1 VRLIERVSIATFRC
15 STRALYRVTLVG
27 LFATCSIVSLP
38 KHIQNSLTLVESH
51 QIIVVLANHA
61 SPSPS
66 VTHIHQPAHPFGHSF
81 ASAPLSAHR
90 DRNYEDDWYIA
101 TTTNVLL
108 FPISHIQAVEA
119 QRSLGHLLP
128 RHTRHPERCECKER
142 LCPWPAFI
150 RAHSPINPCT
160 CMLW

>member
-1 VRLIERVSIATFRC
+1 VRLRGRVSNATFRC

-38 KHIQNSLTLVESH
+38 NTNKLPLTRLESH
-51 QIIVVLANHA
+51 QIVALAHHA
-61 SPSPS
+61 SLSPP
-66 VTHIHQPAHPFGHSF
+66 VTPIHPPAHPFDYSSVI
-81 ASAPLSAHR
+81 ALLSAPR
-90 DRNYEDDWYIA
+90 DRNYEDDPCIA
-101 TTTNVLL
+101 APTDVLL

-128 RHTRHPERCECKER
+128 RHTRHPERCKCKER